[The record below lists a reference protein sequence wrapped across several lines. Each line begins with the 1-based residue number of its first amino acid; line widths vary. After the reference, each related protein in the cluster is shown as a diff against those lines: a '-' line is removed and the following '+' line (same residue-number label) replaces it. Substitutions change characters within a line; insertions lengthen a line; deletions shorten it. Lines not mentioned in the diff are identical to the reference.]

1 MKKLVA
7 IIAMLFVNS
16 SIAAEGDT
24 ILNSIV
30 AVVNDGVVLASDL
43 DAETNYLKL
52 QSETSGQTL
61 PSDDILKERVIERLI
76 DQEVQRQHASKLG
89 ISVDPGSV
97 NRAIEQIAGN
107 NNMDINQFRQ
117 SMKDQGFNYERFRRN
132 VEQELLLNRLIQ
144 RDVQSRIKVSAQ
156 EIDDFIDSN
165 NDAENQRYLIQHIL
179 VAVPPTAN
187 AGEYREAQSKA
198 EGIVAKLR
206 EGADFSQTAIANS
219 DGARALEGGDLGWR
233 SLQEVPDFLAD
244 VLGSMQIN
252 DISDPQRSANGL
264 HIIRLK
270 NKRSGAQTQQAET
283 LVRHIYINSGETSDP
298 ETQIAVIANRIKAGE
313 SFEALA
319 KEFSEDPN
327 SASKGGEL
335 PWFSAGQMPAE
346 IEEMAASLKTGVVSE
361 PFRTQFGWHVLEVLD
376 RRTSALNEDKLRQ
389 RAEQA
394 IRQKKSEQET
404 QRWIRQL
411 RDESFIEMR
420 S

>member
-1 MKKLVA
+1 MKKLTA
-7 IIAMLFVNS
+7 LIAVLFINPS
-16 SIAAEGDT
+16 LAAEGDVV
-24 ILNSIV
+24 LNSIV
-30 AVVNDGVVLASDL
+30 AVVNDGVVLTSDVE
-43 DAETNYLKL
+43 AETNYLKR
-52 QSETSGQTL
+52 QAETSGQTL
-61 PSDDILKERVIERLI
+61 PADDIFKNRVLERLI

-107 NNMDINQFRQ
+107 NNMDIGQFRQ
-117 SMKDQGFNYERFRRN
+117 SLREQGFSYDRFRNN
-132 VEQELLLNRLIQ
+132 VEQELLLGRLIQ
-144 RDVQSRIKVSAQ
+144 RDVQPRIKVTAQ

-165 NDAENQRYLIQHIL
+165 NNEENQRYLIQHIL

-187 AGEYREAQSKA
+187 AGEYSEAQSKA
-198 EGIVAKLR
+198 QSIVSKLR
-206 EGADFSQTAIANS
+206 NGADFSQTAVASS

-233 SLQEVPDFLAD
+233 SLQEVPDFLASA
-244 VLGSMQIN
+244 LRTMQIGE
-252 DISDPQRSANGL
+252 ISDPLRSANGL
-264 HIIRLK
+264 HIVRLK
-270 NKRSGAQTQQAET
+270 NKRSGTQTQQAET
-283 LVRHIYINSGETSDP
+283 LVRHIYLNIDSASDT
-298 ETQIAVIANRIKAGE
+298 ESKIASIARRIKAGE
-313 SFEALA
+313 SFSTLA

-327 SASKGGEL
+327 SASRGGEL

-346 IEEMAASLKTGVVSE
+346 IEQMAASLPKGVVSE
-361 PFRTQFGWHVLEVLD
+361 PFRTQFGWHVMEVLD
-376 RRTSALNEDKLRQ
+376 RRTIALSEDKLRQ